1 MIKLINERDDIAK
14 KYSAVNRIEM
24 EIDSEATVSELLE
37 AFREFMLASGYQ
49 INGMLDIVEDD
60 NL

>member
-1 MIKLINERDDIAK
+1 MIKLINERDDIHK
-14 KYSAVNRIEM
+14 KFSAVNRIEM

-49 INGMLDIVEDD
+49 VNGMLDIVEDD